1 MRFFML
7 PGLAVLAACNP
18 DSVKPPVANNAV
30 GSEELSTHVARN
42 EPASTS
48 PAAATPPTVAMP
60 EFAPQYPGSMI
71 KAVNSSASAR
81 NVHEVTLETRD
92 DALSIMAFYRDRF
105 LAGGLKKTSD
115 FQSGGTGVLS
125 AAAKDRQASIAI
137 TKNGALN
144 LVIVTYSGE

>member
-7 PGLAVLAACNP
+7 PGLAMLAACNP

-30 GSEELSTHVARN
+30 GNDEPSAHVARN
-42 EPASTS
+42 APVSSS
-48 PAAATPPTVAMP
+48 PVAATPPSVAMP

-71 KAVNSSASAR
+71 KAVNSSASGR

-92 DALSIMAFYRDRF
+92 DASSIMAFYRDRF

-115 FQSGGTGVLS
+115 FQSGGTGILS
-125 AAAKDRQASIAI
+125 AAAKDRRASIAI
-137 TKNGALN
+137 TKSGALN
-144 LVIVTYSGE
+144 LVIVTYSGD